1 VVGLAEDSFGDFV
14 RTWSPGLMRTAYL
27 LTGDHGHAEDLVQT
41 ALMQVARRWRRLDR
55 PDLAYAYARRTLV
68 NTHTSWWRRRRVG
81 EQLVDEH
88 REGPP
93 ATHEYFAPAD
103 RTAEALRSLPP
114 GMRAVVVLR
123 FHEDLTEADTAAVL
137 GCSVGTVK
145 SQTSR
150 ALARMREHLAAAEL
164 PTPAP
169 AATSCTA
176 GPTTTARNR

>member
-1 VVGLAEDSFGDFV
+1 MGHGDQSFGEFV

-41 ALMQVARRWRRLDR
+41 ALMQVSRRWRRLDR
-55 PDLAYAYARRTLV
+55 PELAYGYARRALV
-68 NTHTSWWRRRRVG
+68 NTHTSWWRRRRV
-81 EQLVDEH
+81 DEH
-88 REGPP
+88 LIAEHSDAAP
-93 ATHEYFAPAD
+93 AAHEYFAPAD
-103 RTAEALRSLPP
+103 RTAEALRSLPS

-150 ALARMREHLAAAEL
+150 ALARMREHLAVAA
-164 PTPAP
+164 PPATAP
-169 AATSCTA
+169 ASTPCTA
-176 GPTTTARNR
+176 IPTTTARNP